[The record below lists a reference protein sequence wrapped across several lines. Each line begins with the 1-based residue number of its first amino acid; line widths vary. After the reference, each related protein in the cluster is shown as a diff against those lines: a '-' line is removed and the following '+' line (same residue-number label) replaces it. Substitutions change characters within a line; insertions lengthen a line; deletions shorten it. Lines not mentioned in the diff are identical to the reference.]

1 MKNIHSNI
9 SLKLVIFCLLLGLFY
24 GCSTQKDTV
33 VNRKLQNLSARYNLI
48 YNSNVL
54 LNNYLEQ
61 VNQTTKYDFG
71 ELIPIYYAP
80 MPAGLNNEI
89 NDKTLDEIDAKA
101 RTIIAEKN
109 FSNYIDDAY
118 LLLGKT
124 NFYTGKYFN
133 ATEYF
138 NYVAD
143 TYKKQHRVRLN
154 ALSWQARSYLEL
166 GNYEKAQRIIA
177 ALHKEIDSVKN
188 QKSDAYATLA
198 QMSVVTQNP
207 KDAINYLQLAL
218 KQGPDT
224 KDKIRWYYVLA
235 QLYETE
241 KDYGNSLVYYHK
253 VEKSNAPFEMYF
265 NAKLSKIRINS
276 FLDHK
281 TFDRKK
287 QLITLIKDD
296 KNADFI
302 DQIYYEIAEDS
313 YTAGDYQNAEQNYK
327 LSVSKSKG
335 NNAQKGLSYL
345 KIAELNFNQYR
356 NYVKAK
362 LYYDSAVNVLPKTS
376 QQYIATLKKRDN
388 LSYLIDRYELIDR
401 EEHLQKIALLP
412 EAERANALASYFES
426 KETGTN
432 NAISPSQADNN
443 GSSDIIP
450 QAKNSNF
457 YFSNPTALSKGF
469 NEFKRKWGNRK
480 LEDNWRQSIKQ
491 NQPVP
496 NVSAQ
501 QVVMGSPNNPDPDEA
516 APASK
521 VNAAQSTKYLDS
533 LPLTALQKE
542 KSDQKIIDAS
552 IGIGNFYRQELN
564 DKPEAIKAFEDLLNR
579 FPNNNKLDVIYYSL
593 YLAYQPLN
601 LEKSNYYK
609 NLVLNKFPASIYSK
623 TIIDPQF
630 SDKQSALEN
639 VIKTE
644 YTKVF
649 NQLTNKEYKDVISN
663 VNAINNRFP
672 GNNFTPQFE
681 YLKAI
686 AIGRTQ
692 NVDSLLNAFNAII
705 SHHGNDALIKPLVE
719 DHLLYIK
726 ANLASYKKRP
736 IALIDYDPNEIPF
749 VAATSVTIEKP
760 KLENNAA
767 IAVEEKAPAVANV
780 TTPQTQAPEK
790 KEPVAQVKP
799 VEEKAPVATNLVKD
813 NLFSD
818 SVSTTYFYVIAVNS
832 TDFNLSPSRFGV
844 GQFNRGNFT
853 GENLK
858 HQLKELDEDELI
870 FVGDFKSAADVK
882 NYEETIKKQL
892 GVIMKI
898 PAANYTTFVISK
910 ENLQKITN
918 RDTLKRYI
926 NYINNNGL

>member
-1 MKNIHSNI
+1 MKNIHHNTPV
-9 SLKLVIFCLLLGLFY
+9 KLVIFCLLLGLFC

-54 LNNYLEQ
+54 LNDYLEQ
-61 VNQTTKYDFG
+61 VTQTTKYDFG

-80 MPAGLNNEI
+80 QPAGLNNEI
-89 NDKTLDEIDAKA
+89 NNKTLDEIDAKA

-138 NYVAD
+138 NYVAN

-154 ALSWQARSYLEL
+154 ALSWQARSYIEL
-166 GNYEKAQRIIA
+166 GNYEKALQIIT
-177 ALHKEIDSVKN
+177 ALHKETDSVKN

-198 QMSVVTQNP
+198 QMSIVTRNS

-218 KQGPDT
+218 KQKPDT
-224 KDKIRWYYVLA
+224 KDRIRWYYVLG

-287 QLITLIKDD
+287 QLATLIKDD

-313 YTAGDYQNAEQNYK
+313 YSSGDYQNAERSYK
-327 LSVSKSKG
+327 LSVLKSKG
-335 NNAQKGLSYL
+335 NGTQKGLSYL

-356 NYVKAK
+356 DYVKAK

-376 QQYIATLKKRDN
+376 QQYITTLKKRDN

-412 EAERANALASYFES
+412 EADRANALASYFES
-426 KETGTN
+426 KETGSN
-432 NAISPSQADNN
+432 NAFSSAQADNN
-443 GSSDIIP
+443 GNSDIIA

-491 NQPVP
+491 NQPVQ
-496 NVSAQ
+496 NLSAQ
-501 QVVMGSPNNPDPDEA
+501 QPLSGSPNALDPDEA
-516 APASK
+516 APALK
-521 VNAAQSTKYLDS
+521 ANVIQSTQYLDS
-533 LPLTALQKE
+533 LPLTTLQKE
-542 KSDQKIIDAS
+542 KSNQKIIDAY

-564 DKPEAIKAFEDLLNR
+564 DKPEAIKAFESLLNR
-579 FPNNNKLDVIYYSL
+579 FPVNNRLDAIYYSL
-593 YLAYQPLN
+593 YLAYQPVN
-601 LEKSNYYK
+601 LERSNYYK
-609 NLVLNKFPASIYSK
+609 NLVLNKFPASAYAK

-649 NQLTNKEYKDVISN
+649 NELSNKKYKDVISN
-663 VNAINNRFP
+663 VIAINNRFP

-686 AIGRTQ
+686 AIGHTQ
-692 NVDSLLNAFNAII
+692 SVDSLLTAFNAIVKRYDK
-705 SHHGNDALIKPLVE
+705 DALIKPLVE
-719 DHLLYIK
+719 DHLIYIK

-736 IALIDYDPNEIPF
+736 VALTDYDPNEIPF
-749 VAATSVTIEKP
+749 ITNTTTVTSEIPKQENNTAIVTEEKNVAAVTHNAPQALEKKEP
-760 KLENNAA
+760 VVQAKP
-767 IAVEEKAPAVANV
+767 VEEKAPAVAN
-780 TTPQTQAPEK
+780 TF
-790 KEPVAQVKP
+790 
-799 VEEKAPVATNLVKD
+799 KD

-818 SVSTTYFYVIAVNS
+818 GVATAYFYVIAVNS
-832 TDFNLSPSRFGV
+832 TDFNLSPSRFGI

-882 NYEETIKKQL
+882 TYEETIKKQL
-892 GVIMKI
+892 AVIMKI

>member
-1 MKNIHSNI
+1 MHYNIPV
-9 SLKLVIFCLLLGLFY
+9 KLVIFCLLLSLFC

-54 LNNYLEQ
+54 LNDYLEQ
-61 VNQTTKYDFG
+61 ITQTTKYDFG
-71 ELIPIYYAP
+71 GLIPIYYAP
-80 MPAGLNNEI
+80 EPAGLSNEI
-89 NDKTLDEIDAKA
+89 NNKTLDEIDAKA

-124 NFYTGKYFN
+124 NFYAGKYFN

-138 NYVAD
+138 NYVAE
-143 TYKKQHRVRLN
+143 TYKNQHRVRLN
-154 ALSWQARSYLEL
+154 ALSWQARSYIEL

-198 QMSVVTQNP
+198 QMSIVTQNP

-218 KQGPDT
+218 KQKPDA
-224 KDKIRWYYVLA
+224 KDRIRWHYVLA

-287 QLITLIKDD
+287 QLATLIKDD
-296 KNADFI
+296 KNTDFI
-302 DQIYYEIAEDS
+302 DQIYYEIAEDNYS
-313 YTAGDYQNAEQNYK
+313 SGDYQNAEYNYK
-327 LSVSKSKG
+327 LSVSRSKG
-335 NNAQKGLSYL
+335 NSAQKGLSYL

-356 NYVKAK
+356 DYVKAK

-376 QQYIATLKKRDN
+376 QQYITTLKKRDN

-412 EAERANALASYFES
+412 EADRANALASYFEN
-426 KETGTN
+426 KETGAN
-432 NAISPSQADNN
+432 NAFSSAVQTDNN

-450 QAKNSNF
+450 QTKNSNF
-457 YFSNPTALSKGF
+457 YFSNPTALTKGF

-480 LEDNWRQSIKQ
+480 LEDNWRQSVKQ
-491 NQPVP
+491 SQPLQTL
-496 NVSAQ
+496 SAQ
-501 QVVMGSPNNPDPDEA
+501 QPVAGSPNALDPDETV
-516 APASK
+516 ASSK
-521 VNAAQSTKYLDS
+521 ANAITAVQYIDS
-533 LPLTALQKE
+533 LPLTTLQKE
-542 KSDQKIIDAS
+542 KSNQKMIDAY

-564 DKPEAIKAFEDLLNR
+564 DKPEAIKAFESLISR
-579 FPNNNKLDVIYYSL
+579 FPTNNKLDAVYYSL
-593 YLAYQPLN
+593 YLAYQPIN
-601 LEKSNYYK
+601 LERSNYYK
-609 NLVLNKFPASIYSK
+609 NLVLSKFPASVYAK

-644 YTKVF
+644 YIKVF
-649 NQLTNKEYKDVISN
+649 NQLSNKEYKNVISN

-686 AIGRTQ
+686 AIGHTQ
-692 NVDSLLNAFNAII
+692 NVDSLLAAFNTIV
-705 SHHGNDALIKPLVE
+705 SRYDKDALIKPLVE
-719 DHLLYIK
+719 DHLIYIK
-726 ANLASYKKRP
+726 ANLVSYKKRLV
-736 IALIDYDPNEIPF
+736 ALTDYDPNEIPF
-749 VAATSVTIEKP
+749 IAATTTIIPEKP
-760 KLENNAA
+760 EPAHNTA
-767 IAVEEKAPAVANV
+767 IVTEEKNVATIANN
-780 TTPQTQAPEK
+780 TPQAPEK
-790 KEPVAQVKP
+790 KEPAAQAKS
-799 VEEKAPVATNLVKD
+799 VEEKLPSVVNTIKD

-818 SVSTTYFYVIAVNS
+818 GVSATYFYVIAVNS
-832 TDFNLSPSRFGV
+832 TDFNLSPSRFGI

-870 FVGDFKSAADVK
+870 FVGDFKSAEDVK

-892 GVIMKI
+892 AVIMKI

-910 ENLQKITN
+910 ENFQKITN